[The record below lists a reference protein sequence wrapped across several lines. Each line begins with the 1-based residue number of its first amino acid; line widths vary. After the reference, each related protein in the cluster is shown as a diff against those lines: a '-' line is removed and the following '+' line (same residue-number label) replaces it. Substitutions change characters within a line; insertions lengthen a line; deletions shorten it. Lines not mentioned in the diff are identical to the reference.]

1 MSKKDKVVVNSTYLN
16 EYNTN
21 QGCNQNSQENLSSLE
36 DQEDDENIITE
47 KDEDVDNLT
56 CSQFIKQ
63 TELSLNKE
71 DIHSTSRFDSDYINN
86 ALHEGFNS
94 NEYSKDVSQEEEDEE
109 ENNIQEEDYDSYQ
122 NSNDANSYQKQVQQ
136 DFENQYSMLN
146 KNYKLNSNQLFEQN
160 SQNVSLINKQFAQ
173 QGQEEHFQ
181 NELIIV
187 KNTNN
192 VLQQENIRLRQEI
205 QFLKQQHQTNEDLI
219 RMQAEYQQIKFDEK
233 VQVAL
238 KQLKDKYEGKISNY
252 KEQIKMYQTSIENI
266 RAQYKDKNQKLQDV
280 VARLEQE
287 KQELIDKNIDFIKN
301 KIQNKIIEENNLNN
315 SQLMYS
321 SQQKVNSSNI
331 PSAFNTHNNSQFNN
345 TLNLVNESFENF
357 NFTGSFSKQL
367 AQLKQNQ
374 KLSTEKLQ
382 DLKVDAIC
390 IQSSKNEQQKMDS
403 FIIEKMKDESFCL
416 EYQSAQNSAKIKTD
430 NLINKSNCGSRVEI
444 KNDHQNLYNL
454 NSRDL
459 ETNALNSSNSNKNT
473 FQLTRLSKQIK
484 QEEEADA
491 SFSVE
496 QNNKIS
502 YYDEALYQDKI
513 RKSLH
518 QGESLLQNNQSLNI
532 GRKSEQLSPNNSFNQ
547 MSSFS
552 RHIYDKRSYSIDS
565 NILKDQN
572 NSKSFQERT
581 YQDYDSSLSRVQK
594 YQDYFL
600 NDIQALRKKNQ
611 LNGNSRKNSIS
622 ESSVNTSLNNI
633 TGQKIQKN
641 NFMKNKTLT
650 INTNS
655 TLVSEKNRRKRSSS
669 QRNSTLG
676 NTNNLSFNNKENAQ
690 TNANTANKS
699 SYMKQTQSSK
709 QKKAMY
715 KLPDHLTSLI
725 PSKIGKSNSLEKKTK
740 KSQTTTNTLGLNKT
754 INLINQQKKQQTLQK
769 TKI

>member
-1 MSKKDKVVVNSTYLN
+1 M
-16 EYNTN
+16 
-21 QGCNQNSQENLSSLE
+21 SSLE
-36 DQEDDENIITE
+36 DQEEDEENIISE
-47 KDEDVDNLT
+47 KDEELDNLT

-86 ALHEGFNS
+86 ILHEGFNS
-94 NEYSKDVSQEEEDEE
+94 NEYSKDVSQEEDEDEE
-109 ENNIQEEDYDSYQ
+109 EDNVQYQEHQEEDYNSYQ
-122 NSNDANSYQKQVQQ
+122 NSYDANSFQKQGQQ

-146 KNYKLNSNQLFEQN
+146 KSYKLNSNQQYESN
-160 SQNVSLINKQFAQ
+160 SQNSSLINKQHAQ
-173 QGQEEHFQ
+173 QSQEEHFQ
-181 NELIIV
+181 NELIII

-192 VLQQENIRLRQEI
+192 VLQQENHRLRQEI
-205 QFLKQQHQTNEDLI
+205 QFLKQQQQTNEDLI

-238 KQLKDKYEGKISNY
+238 KQQRDKYEGKISNY

-266 RAQYKDKNQKLQDV
+266 RAQYKDKNQKLQDA

-315 SQLMYS
+315 SQIIYS
-321 SQQKVNSSNI
+321 SQQKALSSNF
-331 PSAFNTHNNSQFNN
+331 PTVMNSHNNSQLNN
-345 TLNLVNESFENF
+345 TLNFVNESFENF

-367 AQLKQNQ
+367 ASLKQNQ

-382 DLKVDAIC
+382 DLKIDAIC
-390 IQSSKNEQQKMDS
+390 IQSNKNDQQKMDS
-403 FIIEKMKDESFCL
+403 FVIEKMRDESFSQ

-430 NLINKSNCGSRVEI
+430 NILNKSNYGSRVEI
-444 KNDHQNLYNL
+444 KGDHQNLYNL

-459 ETNALNSSNSNKNT
+459 EGNALNSSNSNRNS

-496 QNNKIS
+496 LNNKIS
-502 YYDEALYQDKI
+502 FYDEALYQDKI

-518 QGESLLQNNQSLNI
+518 QGESLLQNNQPLNI

-552 RHIYDKRSYSIDS
+552 RNIYDKRSYSIDS

-572 NSKSFQERT
+572 LSKSFQEKT

-611 LNGNSRKNSIS
+611 STGNSRKNSLTDNTII
-622 ESSVNTSLNNI
+622 TSLNNI
-633 TGQKIQKN
+633 PSQKIQKN
-641 NFMKNKTLT
+641 NFMKNNTLT

-669 QRNSTLG
+669 QRNTTLG
-676 NTNNLSFNNKENAQ
+676 NTNNLSFNNKENTQ
-690 TNANTANKS
+690 TNANTINKS

-715 KLPDHLTSLI
+715 KLPDHLASVI
-725 PSKIGKSNSLEKKTK
+725 PSKLGKSNSLEKKPK
-740 KSQTTTNTLGLNKT
+740 KPQTNTNGTGLNKT
-754 INLINQQKKQQTLQK
+754 INVINQQKKQVTSQK
-769 TKI
+769 IKI